1 MKKRMI
7 RVREEDA
14 AALAI
19 LGREI
24 WEEHYTSILGPEQVA
39 YMVREFQSEPAVLHQ
54 MREEQYVYWFFTVDG
69 ARAGY
74 LGVQPKE
81 NGSLYLSKL
90 YIAKR
95 FRGLGLSR
103 LALNFLMGW
112 CAARGLSKI
121 WLTVNKYNDG
131 SIAAYEALGMKR
143 VRDQVAD
150 IGGGFVMDD
159 YVYEIDVPE
168 GGTK

>member
-1 MKKRMI
+1 MKKRLI

-74 LGVQPKE
+74 LGVQPPRAAFR
-81 NGSLYLSKL
+81 NSGSPSTSTTT
-90 YIAKR
+90 AP
-95 FRGLGLSR
+95 SR
-103 LALNFLMGW
+103 RMRRSA
-112 CAARGLSKI
+112 
-121 WLTVNKYNDG
+121 
-131 SIAAYEALGMKR
+131 
-143 VRDQVAD
+143 
-150 IGGGFVMDD
+150 
-159 YVYEIDVPE
+159 
-168 GGTK
+168 

>member
-1 MKKRMI
+1 MSTGSSPSTARGP
-7 RVREEDA
+7 V
-14 AALAI
+14 
-19 LGREI
+19 
-24 WEEHYTSILGPEQVA
+24 TSA
-39 YMVREFQSEPAVLHQ
+39 C
-54 MREEQYVYWFFTVDG
+54 D
-69 ARAGY
+69 
-74 LGVQPKE
+74 
-81 NGSLYLSKL
+81 
-90 YIAKR
+90 
-95 FRGLGLSR
+95 
-103 LALNFLMGW
+103 FLMGW
-112 CAARGLSKI
+112 SAARGLSKI

>member
-1 MKKRMI
+1 MKKSLV

-14 AALAI
+14 AALAV
-19 LGREI
+19 LGKEI

-39 YMVREFQSEPAVLHQ
+39 YMVREFQSEPAVLQQ
-54 MREEQYVYWFFTVDG
+54 MREEGYVYWFFTVDG

-81 NGSLYLSKL
+81 DGTLYLSKL
-90 YIAKR
+90 YVAKR

-103 LALNFLMGW
+103 LALDFLSGW
-112 CAARGLSKI
+112 CAAKGLHTI
-121 WLTVNKYNDG
+121 WLTVNRYNEG

-159 YVYEIDVPE
+159 FVYELDVSE
-168 GGTK
+168 GGTR